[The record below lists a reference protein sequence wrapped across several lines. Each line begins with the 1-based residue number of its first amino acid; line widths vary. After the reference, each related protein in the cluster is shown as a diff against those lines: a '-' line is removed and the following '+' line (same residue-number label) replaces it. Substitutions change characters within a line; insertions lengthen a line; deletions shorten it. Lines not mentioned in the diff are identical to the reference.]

1 MATYLLHM
9 ATSFLKGSN
18 FSSHRV
24 KFARGMTEEMQ
35 QIIYKSRIV
44 LDLLDKV
51 FGGP

>member
-24 KFARGMTEEMQ
+24 KFARGMTEEMIDVDQ
-35 QIIYKSRIV
+35 PDLRTTRI
-44 LDLLDKV
+44 LS
-51 FGGP
+51 